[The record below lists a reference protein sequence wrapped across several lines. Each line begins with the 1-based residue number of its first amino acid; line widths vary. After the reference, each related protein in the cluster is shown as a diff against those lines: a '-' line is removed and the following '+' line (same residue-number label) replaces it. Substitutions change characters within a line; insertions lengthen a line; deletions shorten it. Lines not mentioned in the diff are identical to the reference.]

1 MEAGDLL
8 PAIERGVI
16 NWESVTELGRIVA
29 GQLPGRTGP
38 TDITLFKSVGIAIW
52 DVATALRVY
61 RLALERGLGDHIE
74 LWPGK
79 K

>member
-1 MEAGDLL
+1 
-8 PAIERGVI
+8 VI

-29 GQLPGRTGP
+29 GQVQGRGSDR
-38 TDITLFKSVGIAIW
+38 DITLFKSVGIAIW

-61 RLALERGLGDHIE
+61 RSALEKGIGDHIE
-74 LWPGK
+74 LWPDK